1 MSRAVGLCA
10 DGVSSRVTHPAALPV
25 EEPNVHTGRR
35 VKGEGRQAV
44 TAVPREKDFELCS
57 RGFRAFSRFFAGT
70 LRLVLG
76 ALHLVFLL
84 YVCTAT
90 GLSTET
96 WWNDALSP
104 LSCSIRL
111 YWTPRAC
118 VRRYVGS

>member
-57 RGFRAFSRFFAGT
+57 RGFRAFSRFFAVA
-70 LRLVLG
+70 LLRFRLVLG
-76 ALHLVFLL
+76 FAFEVFFL
-84 YVCTAT
+84 YVY
-90 GLSTET
+90 G
-96 WWNDALSP
+96 AL
-104 LSCSIRL
+104 
-111 YWTPRAC
+111 Y
-118 VRRYVGS
+118 

>member
-70 LRLVLG
+70 LRFRLVPLLRD
-76 ALHLVFLL
+76 LHLVFLL
-84 YVCTAT
+84 YVY
-90 GLSTET
+90 G
-96 WWNDALSP
+96 AL
-104 LSCSIRL
+104 
-111 YWTPRAC
+111 Y
-118 VRRYVGS
+118 